1 MARARVG
8 ERQADGQAEP
18 RRGGVD
24 ADEALGVV
32 DPGDRRERRAP
43 GQRRGDAARGPSPDA
58 AARAREIAG
67 SSKHPLLVPPFE
79 PHRARRVVPAAP
91 CSRDP

>member
-8 ERQADGQAEP
+8 EREADGQAEP

-24 ADEALGVV
+24 ADEPLGVV
-32 DPGDRRERRAP
+32 DPGDRRERRAWVN
-43 GQRRGDAARGPSPDA
+43 GARDAARGRSPDA

-67 SSKHPLLVPPFE
+67 SSKVLSSFRHSSRITP
-79 PHRARRVVPAAP
+79 RA
-91 CSRDP
+91 CGS